1 MTELY
6 VLNLKDRLNEPID
19 DYLHLFTPERISK
32 ILRNKHKSDQN
43 RTLWAEIL
51 ARHVI
56 AMKTN
61 QNIESIRILRNS
73 NGRPYVS
80 PEYNLEFSISHSG
93 IYAALSIGNHAN
105 GVDIERLSRANH
117 EISEHFFTHEE
128 KIILSGLND
137 EEFARK
143 FLCYWTLKESYAKC
157 TGIELMNVIRNV
169 NCEMISG
176 KNFFIDDY
184 VIGIYCEKD
193 SLPDV
198 IREIKIPPTL

>member
-6 VLNLKDRLNEPID
+6 ILNLNDRLNNPVD
-19 DYLHLFTPERISK
+19 DYLHLFTPERQHN
-32 ILRNKHKSDQN
+32 ILRYKHKSDQN

-56 AMKTN
+56 AKKTN
-61 QNIESIRILRNS
+61 QNIESIRIFRTS
-73 NGRPYVS
+73 NGKPYIA

-93 IYAALSIGNHAN
+93 IYAALSIGEKAN
-105 GVDIERLSRANH
+105 GVDIERLNRANH

-128 KIILSGLND
+128 KMLLENLNE

-169 NCEMISG
+169 NCENISG

-184 VIGIYCEKD
+184 VIGVCSED
-193 SLPDV
+193 LPDEFH
-198 IREIKIPPTL
+198 EIKIPPAL